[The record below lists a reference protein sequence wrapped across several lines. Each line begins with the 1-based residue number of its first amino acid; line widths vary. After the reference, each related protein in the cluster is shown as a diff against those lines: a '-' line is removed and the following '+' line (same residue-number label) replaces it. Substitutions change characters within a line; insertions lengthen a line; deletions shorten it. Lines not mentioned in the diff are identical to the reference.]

1 MWRLLNIMNKMKII
15 NRPIYTARITPFIG
29 KGIIK
34 VLTGQRRVGKS
45 YILMQLIAEIK
56 ATSPT
61 ANIVFIN
68 LEYEEFRLI
77 KNDVDLFDYLKDKFK
92 TEVDNYLFID
102 EVQDIV
108 GFEHVLRSLQSKN
121 TCDIFV
127 TGSNAKMLSS
137 ELSTYLAGRYIEFH
151 IHSLSYSEF
160 LVFHKLEE
168 SNQTLMNY
176 LTYGGLPYL
185 SNLSLTDD
193 YAFEYLRNVYST
205 ILLKDVVQRENIRN
219 VDFLETLLHYAAD
232 NVGNLF
238 SANNISKYLKSQ
250 RTEMNT
256 NQVINYLR
264 SLSNAYIINKVGRI
278 DINGLK
284 KFEIGE
290 KYFFEDIGLRN
301 CQIGFSLQRDIHKL
315 IENAVFLHL
324 KNLQYDVFVGKK
336 DQLEI
341 DFVGVKQGKKVYIQA
356 AYLISDE
363 NTQKHEFGNLQAI
376 QDNYPKYVVSLDEFY
391 RESDN
396 QGIKHLHL
404 REFLMKTLLE

>member
-1 MWRLLNIMNKMKII
+1 MKLIE
-15 NRPIYTARITPFIG
+15 RPIYTERIKPFID

-45 YILMQLIAEIK
+45 CILMQLINDIQL
-56 ATSPT
+56 SNPD

-68 LEYEEFRLI
+68 LEFEEFRHI
-77 KNDVDLFDYLKDKFK
+77 RTEEDLFKYLQDKFHSNEK
-92 TEVDNYLFID
+92 NYLFID
-102 EVQDIV
+102 EVQDIS
-108 GFEHVLRSLQSKN
+108 GFEHVLRSLQSKD

-151 IHSLSYSEF
+151 IHSLSYPEF
-160 LVFHKLEE
+160 LDFHKLKDE
-168 SNQTLMNY
+168 NQSLMLY

-185 SNLSLTDD
+185 ANLALTDE
-193 YAFEYLRNVYST
+193 YAFEYLRNIYST
-205 ILLKDVVQRENIRN
+205 ILLRDVVQREKIRN
-219 VDFLETLLHYAAD
+219 VDFLETLLHYSAD

-250 RTEMNT
+250 RTDIST
-256 NQVINYLR
+256 PQVISYLR
-264 SLSNAYIINKVGRI
+264 SLCNAFVINKVGRI

-301 CQIGFSLQRDIHKL
+301 CLIGFSLQRDIHRL

-324 KNLQYDVFVGKK
+324 QGLQYDVFVGKK
-336 DQLEI
+336 DDFEI
-341 DFVGVKQGKKVYIQA
+341 DFVGVKQGKRIYIQA
-356 AYLISDE
+356 TYLLSDE
-363 NTQKHEFGNLQAI
+363 NTQKREFGNLRSI

-396 QGIKHLHL
+396 EGIKHIHL
-404 REFLMKTLLE
+404 REFLKLTNLD

>member
-1 MWRLLNIMNKMKII
+1 MKLIE
-15 NRPIYTARITPFIG
+15 RPIYTERIKPFID

-45 YILMQLIAEIK
+45 CILMQLINDIQL
-56 ATSPT
+56 SNPS

-68 LEYEEFRLI
+68 LEFEEFRYI
-77 KNDVDLFDYLKDKFK
+77 RNEDDLFKYLQDKFHPK
-92 TEVDNYLFID
+92 EKNYLFID
-102 EVQDIV
+102 EVQDIS
-108 GFEHVLRSLQSKN
+108 GFEHVLRSFQSKD

-160 LVFHKLEE
+160 LDFHKLKDE
-168 SNQTLMNY
+168 NQSLMQY

-185 SNLSLTDD
+185 TNLTLTDD

-205 ILLKDVVQRENIRN
+205 IILKDVVQRENIRN
-219 VDFLETLLHYAAD
+219 VDFLQTLLHYTAD
-232 NVGNLF
+232 NIGSLF

-250 RTEMNT
+250 RTEIST
-256 NQVINYLR
+256 NQVINYLKL
-264 SLSNAYIINKVGRI
+264 LSNAYIINKVNRF

-301 CQIGFSLQRDIHKL
+301 CLIGFSLQRDIHKL

-324 KNLQYDVFVGKK
+324 QGLQYDVFVGKK
-336 DQLEI
+336 DNFEI
-341 DFVGVKQGKKVYIQA
+341 DFVGVKQGKRIYIQA
-356 AYLISDE
+356 TYLLLDE
-363 NTQKHEFGNLQAI
+363 NTQKREFGNLRSI

-396 QGIKHLHL
+396 EGIKLLHL
-404 REFLMKTLLE
+404 REFLKLKNLE

>member
-1 MWRLLNIMNKMKII
+1 MKLID
-15 NRPIYTARITPFIG
+15 RPLYTERIKPFID

-45 YILMQLIAEIK
+45 CIIMQLMKEIQS
-56 ATSPT
+56 TDPN

-68 LEYEEFRLI
+68 LEYEEFRHI
-77 KNDVDLFDYLKDKFK
+77 RNEDDLFLYLLDKFSPEAK
-92 TEVDNYLFID
+92 NYLFID

-108 GFEHVLRSLQSKN
+108 GFEHVLRSLQSKD

-151 IHSLSYSEF
+151 IHSLTYLEF
-160 LVFHKLEE
+160 LDFHKLKDD
-168 SNQTLMNY
+168 NQSLMLY

-185 SNLSLTDD
+185 SNLTLTDD
-193 YAFEYLRNVYST
+193 YAFEYLRNVHST
-205 ILLKDVVQRENIRN
+205 ILLRDVVQREKIRN
-219 VDFLETLLHYAAD
+219 VDFLETLLHYSAD
-232 NVGNLF
+232 NVGSMF

-250 RTEMNT
+250 RTDIST
-256 NQVINYLR
+256 PLVISYLH
-264 SLSNAYIINKVGRI
+264 SLCNAYVINKVVRI

-290 KYFFEDIGLRN
+290 KYFFEDLGLRN
-301 CQIGFSLQRDIHKL
+301 CQIGFSLQRDIQKL
-315 IENAVFLHL
+315 IENVVFLHL
-324 KNLQYDVFVGKK
+324 KVLHYDVFVGKK
-336 DQLEI
+336 DNFEI
-341 DFVGVKQGKKVYIQA
+341 DFVGVKQGKRVYIQA
-356 AYLISDE
+356 TYLLLDE
-363 NTQKHEFGNLQAI
+363 KTRQREFGNLRSI

-396 QGIKHLHL
+396 EGIKHFHL
-404 REFLMKTLLE
+404 RDFLKLTVLD

>member
-1 MWRLLNIMNKMKII
+1 MWRLLNTMNKMKII

-45 YILMQLIAEIK
+45 YILMQLMAEIR

-61 ANIVFIN
+61 SNFVFIN
-68 LEYEEFRLI
+68 LEYEEFRQI

-92 TEVDNYLFID
+92 TGVENYLFID
-102 EVQDIV
+102 EVQDII

-151 IHSLSYSEF
+151 IQSLSYSEF
-160 LVFHKLEE
+160 LVFHKLDD

-205 ILLKDVVQRENIRN
+205 ILLKDVVQRESIRN

-250 RTEMNT
+250 RTDMNT

-264 SLSNAYIINKVGRI
+264 SLGNAFIINKVGRI

-336 DQLEI
+336 DNLEI
-341 DFVGVKQGKKVYIQA
+341 DFVGLKQGKKIYIQA

-363 NTQKHEFGNLQAI
+363 NTQKREFGNLLSI

-396 QGIKHLHL
+396 EGIKHLHL
-404 REFLMKTLLE
+404 REFLLKTKLE

>member
-1 MWRLLNIMNKMKII
+1 MWRLLNTMNKMKII

-45 YILMQLIAEIK
+45 YILMQLMAEIK

-68 LEYEEFRLI
+68 LEYEEFRQI
-77 KNDVDLFDYLKDKFK
+77 KNDVDLFDFLKDKFK
-92 TEVDNYLFID
+92 PVVENYLFID

-108 GFEHVLRSLQSKN
+108 GFEHVLRSLQSQN

-160 LVFHKLEE
+160 LVFHKLEDN
-168 SNQTLMNY
+168 NQTLMNY

-185 SNLSLTDD
+185 ANLSLTDD

-219 VDFLETLLHYAAD
+219 IDFLETLLHYTAD

-250 RTEMNT
+250 RTDMNP
-256 NQVINYLR
+256 NQVISYLR
-264 SLSNAYIINKVGRI
+264 SLGNAYIINKVGRI

-301 CQIGFSLQRDIHKL
+301 SQIGFSLQRDIHKL
-315 IENAVFLHL
+315 IENAVYLHL
-324 KNLQYDVFVGKK
+324 RGLQYDVFVGKK
-336 DQLEI
+336 DNLEI
-341 DFVGVKQGKKVYIQA
+341 DFVGMKQGKRVYIQA
-356 AYLISDE
+356 TYLLTDD
-363 NTQKHEFGNLQAI
+363 NTKNREFGNLRSI

-396 QGIKHLHL
+396 EGIKHLHL
-404 REFLMKTLLE
+404 REFLLKIILD

>member
-1 MWRLLNIMNKMKII
+1 MKLIE
-15 NRPIYTARITPFIG
+15 RPIYTERIKPFID

-45 YILMQLIAEIK
+45 CILMQLINDIQL
-56 ATSPT
+56 SNPS

-68 LEYEEFRLI
+68 LEFEEFRYI
-77 KNDVDLFDYLKDKFK
+77 RNEDDLFKYLQDKFHPK
-92 TEVDNYLFID
+92 EKNYLFID
-102 EVQDIV
+102 EVQDIS
-108 GFEHVLRSLQSKN
+108 GFEHVLRSLQSKD

-160 LVFHKLEE
+160 LDFHKLKDE
-168 SNQTLMNY
+168 NQSLMQY

-185 SNLSLTDD
+185 TNLTLTDD

-205 ILLKDVVQRENIRN
+205 IILKDVVQRENIRN
-219 VDFLETLLHYAAD
+219 VDFLQTLLHYTAD
-232 NVGNLF
+232 NIGSLF

-250 RTEMNT
+250 RTEIST
-256 NQVINYLR
+256 NQVINYLKL
-264 SLSNAYIINKVGRI
+264 LSNAYIINKVNRF

-301 CQIGFSLQRDIHKL
+301 CLIGFSLQRDIHKL

-324 KNLQYDVFVGKK
+324 QGLQYDVFVGKK
-336 DQLEI
+336 DNFEI
-341 DFVGVKQGKKVYIQA
+341 DFVGVKQGKRIYIQA
-356 AYLISDE
+356 TYLLLDE
-363 NTQKHEFGNLQAI
+363 NTQKREFGNLRSI

-396 QGIKHLHL
+396 EGIKLLHL
-404 REFLMKTLLE
+404 REFLKLKNLE

>member
-1 MWRLLNIMNKMKII
+1 MNLIK
-15 NRPIYTARITPFIG
+15 RPIYTERIKPFID

-45 YILMQLIAEIK
+45 CILLQLINDIK
-56 ATSPT
+56 ESDPK

-68 LEYEEFRLI
+68 LEFEEFRHI
-77 KNDVDLFDYLKDKFK
+77 RNEDDLFEYLHDKFLPDAK
-92 TEVDNYLFID
+92 NYLFID
-102 EVQDIV
+102 EVQDIS

-137 ELSTYLAGRYIEFH
+137 ELSTYLAGRYLEYH
-151 IHSLSYSEF
+151 IHSLSYTEF
-160 LVFHKLEE
+160 LLFHHLEDD
-168 SNQTLMNY
+168 NQSLMLF

-185 SNLSLTDD
+185 SNLKLTDD

-205 ILLKDVVQRENIRN
+205 ILLRDVVKRENIRHI
-219 VDFLETLLHYAAD
+219 DFLETLLLYSAD
-232 NVGNLF
+232 NVGSLF

-250 RTEMNT
+250 RTDIST
-256 NQVINYLR
+256 TQVINYLR
-264 SLSNAYIINKVGRI
+264 SLCNAYIVNKVGRI

-315 IENAVFLHL
+315 IENAVYLHL
-324 KNLQYDVFVGKK
+324 RVLQYDVFVGKK
-336 DQLEI
+336 DNMEI
-341 DFVGVKQGKKVYIQA
+341 DFVGTKQGKRVYVQA
-356 AYLISDE
+356 TYLLTDE
-363 NTQKHEFGNLQAI
+363 NTQKREFGNLLSI
-376 QDNYPKYVVSLDEFY
+376 QDNYPKYVVSLDEFF
-391 RESDN
+391 RESDTN
-396 QGIKHLHL
+396 GIKHLHL
-404 REFLMKTLLE
+404 REFLQLKSID

>member
-1 MWRLLNIMNKMKII
+1 MKLIE
-15 NRPIYTARITPFIG
+15 RPIYSERIKPFID

-45 YILMQLIAEIK
+45 CILMQLINDIQH
-56 ATSPT
+56 SNPN

-68 LEYEEFRLI
+68 LEFDEFRHI
-77 KNDVDLFDYLKDKFK
+77 RNEEDLFKYLQDKFQPK
-92 TEVDNYLFID
+92 VKNYLFID
-102 EVQDIV
+102 EVQDIS
-108 GFEHVLRSLQSKN
+108 GFEHVLRSLQSKDI
-121 TCDIFV
+121 CDIFV

-137 ELSTYLAGRYIEFH
+137 ELSTYLAGRYIEFN
-151 IHSLSYSEF
+151 IHSLNYSEF
-160 LVFHKLEE
+160 LVFHKLEDR
-168 SNQTLMNY
+168 NQSLMLY

-185 SNLSLTDD
+185 SNLSLTDEFV
-193 YAFEYLRNVYST
+193 FEYLRNVYST
-205 ILLKDVVQRENIRN
+205 IILRDVVQRENIRN
-219 VDFLETLLHYAAD
+219 VDFLETLLHYTAD
-232 NVGNLF
+232 NIGSLF

-250 RTEMNT
+250 RTEIST

-264 SLSNAYIINKVGRI
+264 LLSNAYIVNKVSRI

-301 CQIGFSLQRDIHKL
+301 SQIGFSLQRDIHKL

-324 KNLQYDVFVGKK
+324 RGLQYDVFVGKK
-336 DQLEI
+336 DNLEI
-341 DFVGVKQGKKVYIQA
+341 DFVGVKQGKKIYIQA
-356 AYLISDE
+356 TYLLLDE
-363 NTQKHEFGNLQAI
+363 NTKKREFGNLRSI

-396 QGIKHLHL
+396 EGIKHMHL
-404 REFLMKTLLE
+404 REFLKLTNLDR

>member
-1 MWRLLNIMNKMKII
+1 MHRLLNIMNEMKII
-15 NRPIYTARITPFIG
+15 NRPIYTERIMPFVG

-45 YILMQLIAEIK
+45 CILQQLMTDIQSV
-56 ATSPT
+56 SPE
-61 ANIVFIN
+61 ANIIFIN
-68 LEYEEFRLI
+68 LEFEEFRQI
-77 KNDVDLFDYLKDKFK
+77 KTETDLFDYLKDKFIEGK
-92 TEVDNYLFID
+92 DNYLFID
-102 EVQDIV
+102 EVQDII

-127 TGSNAKMLSS
+127 TGSNARMLSS

-160 LVFHKLEE
+160 IVFHKLDD
-168 SNQTLMNY
+168 SNQSLMLY

-185 SNLSLTDD
+185 SLLSLTDEFV
-193 YAFEYLRNVYST
+193 FEYLRNVYST
-205 ILLKDVVQRENIRN
+205 ILLRDVVQRENIRN
-219 VDFLETLLHYAAD
+219 IYFLETLLRYAAD
-232 NVGNLF
+232 NVGSLF
-238 SANNISKYLKSQ
+238 SSSNISKYLKSQ
-250 RTEMNT
+250 RTEINT
-256 NQVINYLR
+256 NQVISYLK

-284 KFEIGE
+284 NFEIGE

-324 KNLQYDVFVGKK
+324 QGLQYDVFVGKK
-336 DQLEI
+336 DNLEI
-341 DFVGVKQGKKVYIQA
+341 DFVGIKQGKRVYVQA
-356 AYLISDE
+356 TYMLSDE
-363 NTQKHEFGNLQAI
+363 LTQKREFGNLRSI
-376 QDNYPKYVVSLDEFY
+376 QDNYPKYVVSMDEFY

-396 QGIKHLHL
+396 GGIKHLHL
-404 REFLMKTLLE
+404 REFLKLTIID